1 MAWFQMQEP
10 NRLPGTDCAYT
21 QWGHWQFGV
30 KKCGVFIMERGKVIK
45 TDRVRLWDGQHMK
58 GIDETGYTY
67 SGILETEKEREQERN
82 EEKGQRESNEGNV

>member
-1 MAWFQMQEP
+1 
-10 NRLPGTDCAYT
+10 
-21 QWGHWQFGV
+21 
-30 KKCGVFIMERGKVIK
+30 
-45 TDRVRLWDGQHMK
+45 MK